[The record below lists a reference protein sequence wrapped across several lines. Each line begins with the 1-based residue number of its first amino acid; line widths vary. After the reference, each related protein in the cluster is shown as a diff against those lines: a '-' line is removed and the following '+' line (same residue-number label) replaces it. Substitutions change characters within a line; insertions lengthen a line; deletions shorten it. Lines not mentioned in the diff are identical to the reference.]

1 MLQNNDTIFSEVE
14 FKETEITSLQ
24 GFLIWLL
31 DFVIDILIFFLV
43 YTIMPLDILVKIETL
58 DSTFITIIVILV
70 ATVNRFLF
78 LLLFDKT
85 ISMMVFRVKLL
96 NKQLQPLSNKEKV
109 LSLFRSRFSKMLYYK
124 EK

>member
-109 LSLFRSRFSKMLYYK
+109 LSLFRSRFSKMVYYK